1 MEIKTCEEYVLN
13 ELDRTQKELEEVKN
27 ENKDLKLELFHQSD
41 DIVDYIQYIKFLF
54 HRLENPMEIKDA
66 GGVPCFQLGK
76 EFISLKVSWLKQD
89 DVEKLEKCVKI
100 LELVDSKEKKE
111 TINKLKGVLEE
122 YDQQKELEWKDR

>member
-13 ELDRTQKELEEVKN
+13 ELDRTQKELEETKN
-27 ENKDLKLELFHQSD
+27 VNKNLKLELFHQSD

-66 GGVPCFQLGK
+66 GGVPYFQLGK

-89 DVEKLEKCVKI
+89 DVEKIEKCVKI
-100 LELVDSKEKKE
+100 MELVDSKEKE
-111 TINKLKGVLEE
+111 DIINKLKEVLEE
-122 YDQQKELEWKDR
+122 YENQKELKQEDK